1 MSMKV
6 YSRRKALLNTENPP
20 LGYEWCDYIENTSTA
35 YIDTGIKGG
44 SNIRLVVDFMFKSVG
59 STAARP
65 FIQNNMGD
73 AGWSYT
79 LRNVTF
85 LIDTSNGRLRLSY
98 GRKGNGQILTRELL
112 HYQTNTRY
120 LIEIGFD
127 GVILNGKKI
136 IDVSAALENWTTQLT
151 DESIKI
157 FNTGGTHKGLLYG
170 YKIYTGDAIVRDCKP
185 IMRLSD
191 GKVGLWNKVNQTFNV
206 SPNGVNFV
214 GGVNT

>member
-1 MSMKV
+1 MKI
-6 YSRRKALLNTENPP
+6 YSRRKALLNTALPP
-20 LGYEWCDYIENTSTA
+20 EGYKWLDYIENTSTA

-44 SNIRLVVDFMFKSVG
+44 SNIRLVVDFMFKSVAT
-59 STAARP
+59 TAPRP

-73 AGWSYT
+73 SGWSYT

-85 LIDTSNGRLRLSY
+85 LIDTANGRLRLSY
-98 GRKGNGQILTRELL
+98 GRKENGQILTKELFY
-112 HYQTNTRY
+112 YQTNTRY

-136 IDVSAALENWTTQLT
+136 MDVSAALENWTTQLT

-170 YKIYTGDAIVRDCKP
+170 YKMYTGDAIVRDCKP

-191 GKVGLWNKVNQTFNV
+191 SKVGLWDETNCSFKV
-206 SPNGVNFV
+206 SPNGANFV
-214 GGVNT
+214 GG